1 MNAPGTFFSSKE
13 GIPIVVLLEVERMPV
28 IHAGSTQPLVVYLE
42 TIGPNEVKAATG
54 VGAQPPD
61 VAGVLRNLGTEEYE
75 VNHR

>member
-1 MNAPGTFFSSKE
+1 M
-13 GIPIVVLLEVERMPV
+13 PI
-28 IHAGSTQPLVVYLE
+28 IHAGAAQPLVVYLE